1 MPFLI
6 VKPQKRKKQTPGVHL
21 SFHIQHHFWGG
32 FMGSHGWLYLD
43 VLIFLRQ
50 YPESPCLYI
59 HPIQLCPYLFEEVV
73 THFWPH
79 ESYPKQNS
87 LWPLGMPFVL
97 RLRMIID
104 VNPLALK
111 PKQHPGFQFMILMLL
126 ASPSIT
132 KRDFAKNLSH
142 YPCRPYL
149 VNGFNPVKKL

>member
-1 MPFLI
+1 MALFGCSYHPMSISWIPVFLYTPYPTMHIPFE
-6 VKPQKRKKQTPGVHL
+6 
-21 SFHIQHHFWGG
+21 
-32 FMGSHGWLYLD
+32 D
-43 VLIFLRQ
+43 
-50 YPESPCLYI
+50 
-59 HPIQLCPYLFEEVV
+59 VV
-73 THFWPH
+73 THLWPN

-87 LWPLGMPFVL
+87 FWPLGMSFVL

-142 YPCRPYL
+142 YPSKEKKSWAMASIL
-149 VNGFNPVKKL
+149 VGSHNRITIGVVTWIPIGPIWWMVSTQLKEL